1 MITALLIGAL
11 LASGTYLFL
20 LYRQVNRAEEQLRSL
35 VERTEQSLVDDWNE
49 VKYLRPDNDELLAK
63 ARQEALAARESEDE
77 EEEE

>member
-20 LYRQVNRAEEQLRSL
+20 LYRQVNRAEEQLRLL
-35 VERTEQSLVDDWNE
+35 VEKTEQNLVDTWNE
-49 VKYLRPDNDELLAK
+49 VRYLRPDNEELLAK
-63 ARQEALAARESEDE
+63 ARQEAEANSDDE